1 MIVSF
6 LPGARPAPADVARAQ
21 ADKAAREVLIER
33 FTPFVL
39 RVTTRT
45 VGRYVRLG
53 EDDEVSVALIAFNEA
68 IDRFDPERGGNFL
81 AFSETVIKR
90 RLIDHY
96 RREGQRREIPLSALQ
111 TEDGEQPPQ
120 LPMEAEAAIAA
131 HQERTA
137 QEERRE
143 EILRYQAALD
153 RYGIRFTDLA
163 RHAPRH
169 RDARAAALDV
179 ATLVARRAE
188 LRGHLLD
195 RGSLPMRQLEEEV
208 ALSRKTLERHRKF
221 IVAVAVA
228 LCGDYPYL
236 QSYFR
241 AGGDD

>member
-1 MIVSF
+1 MSF
-6 LPGARPAPADVARAQ
+6 LPGTRPAAADVARAQ
-21 ADKAAREVLIER
+21 ADKAARELLIER

-39 RVTTRT
+39 RATTRT

-81 AFSETVIKR
+81 AFAETVIKR

-111 TEDGEQPPQ
+111 AEEGDRESQ
-120 LPMEAEAAIAA
+120 LPMEAEAAISA

-143 EILRYQAALD
+143 EILRFQTALNGF
-153 RYGIRFTDLA
+153 GIHFSDLV
-163 RHAPRH
+163 RLSPRH
-169 RDARAAALDV
+169 RDARAAAMGV
-179 ATLVARRAE
+179 AALVAGRHE
-188 LRGHLLD
+188 LRRYLLE
-195 RGSLPMRQLEEEV
+195 RGSLPMRQLEAEV

-221 IVAVAVA
+221 IVAVALA

-236 QSYFR
+236 HSYFR
-241 AGGDD
+241 TGGDD